1 VTQHGGRAAEH
12 KPQSLNSL
20 KLISLFCKMPSRQTN
35 LQENTY
41 FRVMRILQNG
51 LDVAER
57 ELVEKLGICVSGLN
71 YCLKA
76 LIGKGLVRMKDFTKL

>member
-1 VTQHGGRAAEH
+1 
-12 KPQSLNSL
+12 
-20 KLISLFCKMPSRQTN
+20 MPSRQTN

-41 FRVMRILQNG
+41 FRVMRILQDG
-51 LDVAER
+51 PDVAER